1 MKNSHE
7 NNLKI
12 MFVLL
17 IILSVLTY
25 IFQYVDAV
33 IIPNSVLLLSLT
45 LLMIIVPAIFLKI
58 IP

>member
-33 IIPNSVLLLSLT
+33 IIPNSVL
-45 LLMIIVPAIFLKI
+45 
-58 IP
+58 